1 MDKLENLFNIL
12 SRYDSAVIAF
22 SGGVDSTFLARV
34 AREVLQDRLL
44 LVTATSFAFP
54 FHELEESKKLAK
66 QMNIA
71 HKVITS
77 EEMNIPGYSNNPPD
91 RCYYC
96 KSEVFEKIKYVA
108 QQEGYHA
115 VFDGTNAGDTGDYRP
130 GMKALKEK
138 EIESPL
144 KEAGMTKDDIRHYS
158 REYGLPT
165 ADKPAE
171 SCLASRFPYGEKI
184 DTGKLDRVSR
194 AELRIKFL
202 GFTQFRVRSH
212 NDLARLE
219 FIPKEMDRAW
229 QMRQQL
235 NKICKEA
242 GYTYV
247 TIDTTGYRSGA
258 MNETLKKGASF
269 NSSTD

>member
-1 MDKLENLFNIL
+1 MDKLQKLSNIL

-22 SGGVDSTFLARV
+22 SGGVDSTFLAKV
-34 AREVLQDRLL
+34 ASEVLQENLL

-54 FHELEESKKLAK
+54 FHELEEAKKLAK
-66 QMNIA
+66 EMNIA

-77 EEMNIPGYSNNPPD
+77 EEMNVPGYSNNPPD

-108 QQEGYHA
+108 NEEGYQA

-138 EIESPL
+138 QIESPL
-144 KEAGMTKDDIRHYS
+144 KEAGMYKEDIRHYS

-184 DTGKLDRVSR
+184 DPDKLDRVSK

-212 NDLARLE
+212 DDLARLE
-219 FIPKEMDRAW
+219 FIPEEMDQAW
-229 QMRQQL
+229 NNRSEL
-235 NKICKEA
+235 TKICKDA

-247 TIDTTGYRSGA
+247 TLDTTGYRSGA
-258 MNETLKKGASF
+258 MNETLKKKASKA
-269 NSSTD
+269 

>member
-1 MDKLENLFNIL
+1 MDKLEKLFNIL
-12 SRYDSAVIAF
+12 KRYNSAVIAF
-22 SGGVDSTFLARV
+22 SGGVDSTFLAKV
-34 AREVLQDRLL
+34 ASEVLQENLL

-54 FHELEESKKLAK
+54 FHELEEAKKLAN
-66 QMNIA
+66 QMKIP

-108 QQEGYHA
+108 QQEGYEA

-138 EIESPL
+138 KIESPL
-144 KEAGMTKDDIRHYS
+144 KEAGMNKDDIRHYS

-171 SCLASRFPYGEKI
+171 SCLASRFPYGETI
-184 DTGKLDRVSR
+184 NANKLDRVSR
-194 AELRIKFL
+194 AELRIKFM
-202 GFTQFRVRSH
+202 GFSQFRVRSH
-212 NDLARLE
+212 NDLARIE
-219 FIPKEMDRAW
+219 FIPEEMNRAW
-229 QMRQQL
+229 EKRSQL
-235 NKICKEA
+235 TDICKEA

-247 TIDTTGYRSGA
+247 TIDTTGYRTGA
-258 MNETLKKGASF
+258 MNETLSKKA
-269 NSSTD
+269 TEQ

>member
-1 MDKLENLFNIL
+1 MDKLEKLSAIL
-12 SRYDSAVIAF
+12 SRYNSAVIAF
-22 SGGVDSTFLARV
+22 SGGVDSTFLAKV
-34 AREVLQDRLL
+34 ASEVLQENLL

-54 FHELEESKKLAK
+54 FHELEEAKKLAK

-77 EEMNIPGYSNNPPD
+77 EEMNVPGYSNNPPD

-108 QQEGYHA
+108 EQEGYEA

-144 KEAGMTKDDIRHYS
+144 KEAGMTKEDIRYHS
-158 REYGLPT
+158 RQYGLPT

-184 DTGKLDRVSR
+184 DAGKLDRVSR

-212 NDLARLE
+212 DNLARLE
-219 FIPKEMDRAW
+219 FIPKEMDQAW
-229 QMRQQL
+229 EKRSEI
-235 NKICKEA
+235 NNICKEA

-247 TIDTTGYRSGA
+247 TIDTKGYRSGA
-258 MNETLKKGASF
+258 MNETLNQKTSVENKK
-269 NSSTD
+269 D

>member
-1 MDKLENLFNIL
+1 MDKLEKLKSVIA
-12 SRYDSAVIAF
+12 RYDSAVVAF
-22 SGGVDSTFLARV
+22 SGGVDSTFLAKV
-34 AREVLQDRLL
+34 ANEVLPERLL

-54 FHELEESKKLAK
+54 FHELEEAKNLAQ

-71 HKVITS
+71 HQVITS

-108 QQEGYHA
+108 GQAKYDV
-115 VFDGTNAGDTGDYRP
+115 VFDGTNAEDTGDYRP
-130 GMKALKEK
+130 GMRALKEK
-138 EIESPL
+138 EIVSPL
-144 KEAGMTKDDIRHYS
+144 KEADMTKEDIRYYS
-158 REYGLPT
+158 RIYELPT

-171 SCLASRFPYGEKI
+171 SCLASRFPYGEQI
-184 DTGKLDRVSR
+184 NADKLDRVSQ

-212 NDLARLE
+212 NNLARLE
-219 FIPKEMDRAW
+219 FIPREMDRAW
-229 QMRQQL
+229 EKRTQL
-235 NKICKEA
+235 NAICKEA

-247 TIDTTGYRSGA
+247 TLDTKGYRTGA
-258 MNETLKKGASF
+258 MNESLKERQQDDKK
-269 NSSTD
+269 

>member
-1 MDKLENLFNIL
+1 MDKLENLKSVIDK
-12 SRYDSAVIAF
+12 YDSAVVAF
-22 SGGVDSTFLARV
+22 SAGVDSTFLAWV
-34 AREVLQDRLL
+34 TSEVLKDKVL

-54 FHELEESKKLAK
+54 FHELDEAKKLAK
-66 QMNIA
+66 QMNIP

-108 QQEGYHA
+108 RQEGYEA

-130 GMKALKEK
+130 GMRALKEK
-138 EIESPL
+138 EIASPL
-144 KEAGMTKDDIRHYS
+144 KEAGMTKEEIRHYS

-184 DTGKLDRVSR
+184 TSQKLDRVSR

-212 NDLARLE
+212 DNLARLE
-219 FIPKEMDRAW
+219 FIPEEMDRAW
-229 QMRQQL
+229 ENRSRL
-235 NKICKEA
+235 NEICKDA

-247 TIDTTGYRSGA
+247 TIDTKGYRSGA
-258 MNETLKKGASF
+258 MNETLSKEESEQGK
-269 NSSTD
+269 TV

>member
-1 MDKLENLFNIL
+1 MDKLKKLKKIL
-12 SRYDSAVIAF
+12 ESYDSAVIAF
-22 SGGVDSTFLARV
+22 SGGVDSTFLAKV
-34 AREVLQDRLL
+34 ASVVLEDKVL

-54 FHELEESKKLAK
+54 FHELEEAKRLAK
-66 QMNIA
+66 EMYIA

-108 QQEGYHA
+108 QQEGYDA

-144 KEAGMTKDDIRHYS
+144 KEAGMNKEDIRYYS

-184 DTGKLDRVSR
+184 DANKLDRVSK

-219 FIPKEMDRAW
+219 FIPDEMDRAW
-229 QMRQQL
+229 QKRSEL
-235 NKICKEA
+235 NKICKDA

-258 MNETLKKGASF
+258 MNETLKEKTNEPEKS
-269 NSSTD
+269 